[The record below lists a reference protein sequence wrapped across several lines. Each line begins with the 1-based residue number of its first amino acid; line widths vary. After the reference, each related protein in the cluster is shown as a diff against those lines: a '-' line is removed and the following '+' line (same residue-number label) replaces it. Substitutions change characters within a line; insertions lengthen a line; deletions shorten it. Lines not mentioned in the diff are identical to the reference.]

1 MNTDDIIRLVREN
14 KIHEHRHDNI
24 ELKADWSQKYGEK
37 LSALGNKAHGK
48 SCYAI
53 IGISD
58 GGALLSKTAKWA
70 KQTEEVI
77 SQHINSNLDPIHSCK
92 QSKCVEIDGSW
103 VVIVT
108 IENIGEVVYW
118 DKEAYISSGTTIK
131 AMNPEEILKLRIK
144 LPGLTDFSRQI
155 IQDKYS
161 ELLVSDF
168 CARVLKRSNPSEYP
182 ENIAS
187 EPIKLL
193 PHLNINSTQAARI
206 LFGSCTYRIIRY
218 GSDREPIDNSKHI
231 GLYQILTDEF
241 ISGIQAWTS
250 SFYAPDSLPYPP
262 RSLKETLANAIA
274 HAAYFDTDGDIIIEM
289 WPDRI
294 CVSNLCIRE
303 STYFANRWFSRS
315 HKTINGLLMET
326 MRVGGLVDELGRGK
340 NLIFAEAIKSGKK
353 PPEVIIERAGKFDR
367 WKLVLYSNT
376 QDEKYIRLLE
386 KSRSIYKD
394 EQKALIAQALVLWR
408 HQTVTNIRDY
418 VDGDFSR
425 QFAEVLSSLE
435 GPIFFYKANDQIT
448 LTRWAEI
455 LIGEGK
461 ESKALSPG
469 EEERLKKLSYDIQ
482 TKYHEGYITPKQLRK
497 LAGMGESNSERVLS
511 STILSNWT
519 TNKIITKVQKGQY
532 KFNIKTKLAGLDFS
546 ELLKIFES
554 SPIQPAP

>member
-1 MNTDDIIRLVREN
+1 MDADDIVQLVKQN
-14 KIHEHRHDNI
+14 KIHEHLHDNI

-48 SCYAI
+48 ACYAI

-58 GGALLSKTAKWA
+58 NGALLSKSEKWA
-70 KQTEEVI
+70 KQTEEII

-92 QSKCVEIDGSW
+92 YSKCVEIDGSW
-103 VVIVT
+103 IIVVA

-118 DKEAYISSGTTIK
+118 SKDAYISSGTTIK
-131 AMNPEEILKLRIK
+131 VMSPEEILKLRIK

-155 IQDKYS
+155 VMDEYS
-161 ELLVSDF
+161 ESLLFDF
-168 CARVLKRSNPSEYP
+168 YKRILKRSNPSEH
-182 ENIAS
+182 S
-187 EPIKLL
+187 ESISSDPLKLL
-193 PHLNINSTQAARI
+193 PHLNIDDTQAARI
-206 LFGSCTYRIIRY
+206 LFGSCSYRIIRY
-218 GSDREPIDNSKHI
+218 GADGEPVENTRHN
-231 GLYQILTDEF
+231 GLYNILTEDF
-241 ISGIQAWTS
+241 INEIQDWTS
-250 SFYAPDSLPYPP
+250 RFNAHAASPYPT
-262 RSLKETLANAIA
+262 RSLKEALANAIA
-274 HAAYFDTDGDIIIEM
+274 HAAYFDANGDIIIEM
-289 WPDRI
+289 WPEKI
-294 CVSNLCIRE
+294 CVSNLCIKE
-303 STYFANRWFSRS
+303 STYFANKWFSRS
-315 HKTINGLLMET
+315 HKTTNGLLMET

-367 WKLVLYSNT
+367 WKLVLFSNA
-376 QDEKYIRLLE
+376 QDEKYARLLD

-408 HQTVTNIRDY
+408 HQSVSSIRDY

-469 EEERLKKLSYDIQ
+469 EEERLRKLTYDIQ
-482 TKYHEGYITPKQLRK
+482 TKYHDGYITPKQLRK

-519 TNKIITKVQKGQY
+519 TKKIVTKIRNGQY
-532 KFNIKTKLAGLDFS
+532 KFNVKPKLANIDFS

-554 SPIQPAP
+554 SPI